1 MNCLICNKEMKKSKN
16 HINKYDCVSEDHS
29 VGQTTQSLWIYFSK
43 EDIRYTELSDLKVYS
58 VVQNKKYIHL
68 AERPKNL
75 SLNEFKKYFILD

>member
-1 MNCLICNKEMKKSKN
+1 MNCLICNKELKKSKN
-16 HINKYDCVSEDHS
+16 HLNKYDCASKDH
-29 VGQTTQSLWIYFSK
+29 GLAQTHTSLWIWFIA

-68 AERPKNL
+68 TERPKNL